1 MAEQLLD
8 LYSTPPAEN
17 PVWISDGILPRG
29 GILLIGGYAKVG
41 KSFLLLDLIHGLAT
55 GSKVWGHFTVPEPTT
70 VLYLDFEIGKVALQQ
85 RVKWRYD
92 TLKTPPPKG
101 MYYLSRPKQMFLDTA
116 GGASALA
123 REIEE
128 TGAKVVVVDPLSRCM
143 LGQENDAADVGRLF
157 RHLDELLASYEDLS
171 FVLSHHLGKPPKEDA
186 LLDEF
191 SPYRLRGSSRF
202 FDCPDAIAIVH
213 KGMLASPG
221 ELWRLKIGFELRQA
235 ASPPAL
241 KLAVMD
247 GGLIQPVKSSRL
259 PQSVSKEVNHQEQK
273 RPAQKQDQKY
283 DIDEKSDPV
292 PHVRNFITPW
302 SAGTSLQAAKSR
314 ALLGNL
320 PRKSPPEQVS

>member
-8 LYSTPPAEN
+8 LYSTPPVEN

-101 MYYLSRPKQMFLDTA
+101 IYYLSRPKQMFLDTA
-116 GGASALA
+116 EGASALA

-157 RHLDELLASYEDLS
+157 RHLDELLAKYEDLS

-241 KLAVMD
+241 KLVVMD

-259 PQSVSKEVNHQEQK
+259 PKEVNH
-273 RPAQKQDQKY
+273 
-283 DIDEKSDPV
+283 
-292 PHVRNFITPW
+292 PW

-314 ALLGNL
+314 ALLGSL